1 MEGKLDILVPVHL
14 EDVAPLL
21 VNCQAPLHVSPVK
34 LEVIQD
40 LQSKLQ
46 RQKAFMAIYLTN
58 LQGATGRLGI
68 CMMRKGQKHLLWETA
83 GDIGMARLVIVMQD
97 LERARP
103 LSCACKL

>member
-46 RQKAFMAIYLTN
+46 RQKAFMAI
-58 LQGATGRLGI
+58 
-68 CMMRKGQKHLLWETA
+68 
-83 GDIGMARLVIVMQD
+83 
-97 LERARP
+97 
-103 LSCACKL
+103 